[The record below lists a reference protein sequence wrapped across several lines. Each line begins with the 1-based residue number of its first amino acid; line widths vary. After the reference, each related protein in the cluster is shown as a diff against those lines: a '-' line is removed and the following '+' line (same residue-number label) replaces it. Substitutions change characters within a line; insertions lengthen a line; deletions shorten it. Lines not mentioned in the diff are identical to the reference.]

1 MTAVELLTSLTQQGV
16 HVWADGDRLR
26 CRAPRDVLIPSLRAE
41 LAQHKEEI
49 LALLNHR
56 DEDRTCLLPTITSD
70 LSQQYQSFPLTDIQQ
85 AYWIGR
91 SAAFELGNVAAHS
104 YLEFENDKLDM
115 ERFNQA
121 WQMVIERHEM
131 LRAIVLPDGQQQ
143 VLQHVPPYQIEIADL
158 RGQPPEI
165 VAAQLEATR
174 QRMSHQVLRTDQWP
188 LFEIRTSLL
197 DGQRVRMHLSFD
209 VLIADAQSFQIF
221 FRDLQQFYNDSGVT
235 LPPLH
240 LSFRDYVM
248 AEAKLRDSELY
259 QRSLEYWRNCLPTL
273 PPAPELPLAKSPA
286 SVKYPQFIRRKARLE
301 QEAWTLLKSRA
312 AQANLTPSVV
322 LFAAFA
328 EILATWS
335 KSLRCSLNLTLFNR
349 LPLHSQVND
358 IVGDFTSMTL
368 LAVDTLVQAS
378 FESRARR
385 IQEQLWTNLDYQY
398 ISGVQILRE
407 WALTQG
413 KASRATVPIVFTSL
427 INGQE
432 DAMAPFA
439 WLGEMVYDITQTPQ
453 VWLDHQVF
461 EEEGSLVLNWDA
473 VEELFPDG
481 LMQDMLDAYAHL
493 LHRLAHDEEVWH
505 EVPLQVVPTA
515 QLTQRTH
522 INATHVPLSNELLHT
537 LFTAQVPQ
545 RRLQAAVITSER
557 TLSYQDVH
565 LHSNR
570 VAHRLRELRVQPNTL
585 VAVAME
591 KGWEQVVAVLGIL
604 KAGAAYLP
612 LDPDLPEE
620 RRGYLLANSEV
631 EVVLTQSWLDKTL
644 TWPSFVQRLCVDR
657 DEVWATVPAQEVEPI
672 QHIED
677 LAYVIYT
684 SGSTGLPKGVMIDHR
699 GAVNTVLD
707 INESFGVGP
716 TDRVFAA
723 SSLSFDLSVYDI
735 FGTLAAGGT
744 IVLPDA
750 GAMRDPTHWAELMQR
765 EQVTV
770 WNSAPALMKLLVEY
784 AVGAPELLPR
794 SLRLVL
800 LSGDWIPLAL
810 PEQLRTLVPEVQ
822 MISLGGATEASI
834 WSIFY
839 PIEHV
844 DASWKSIPYGWP
856 LANQYFHVLNEAL
869 EPCPVWVPGHLYI
882 GGIGLAQGYWRDEE
896 RTRASFL
903 MHPRTGERL
912 YRTGDLGRYLPNGAI
927 EFLGREDFQ
936 VKVQGYRIE
945 LGEIETALL
954 QYPGVRDAVVT
965 AVGEAHGEKRLVGYV
980 VGEQGVVPTSSELRT
995 FLQRKLPD
1003 YMVPSAFMR
1012 VESLPLTSNGKVDRQ
1027 TLPDPNQSLPGRLQ
1041 NSEVDRTSIT
1051 SQIGQ
1056 LIASVLKVS
1065 HVNPDADLLQLG
1077 ANSLDIVR
1085 LGTLLETTFGTRPK
1099 MEDFFHL
1106 TTVDSIAEYYEQH
1119 LLLQNML
1126 STEET
1131 MQKSIGNQT
1140 SASVS
1145 YKLLLDPEEREEFK
1159 NRQPGVRKREG
1170 NSPLINLTAPA
1181 LDESLRKKYVARRS
1195 HREFLS
1201 QPIPFERF
1209 GEFLSCLG
1217 QLSLDGKPKYQYAS
1231 AGSLY
1236 PVQTYLHVKAN
1247 RVEGLAAGTYYYHP
1261 GDHCLM
1267 SLSMGTNLDRT
1278 IHGPINRS
1286 AFDESAFSIF
1296 LIGQLDA
1303 ITPLYGDFGLQ
1314 FATLEAGYMG
1324 QLLMSVA
1331 PSSQIGLCPIG
1342 TLDFEPIRRLF
1353 VLKESHV
1360 LLHSFLGGLMHDEL
1374 TATTLAVESKG
1385 NNWEE
1390 GAL

>member
-1 MTAVELLTSLTQQGV
+1 MSVKAMPV
-16 HVWADGDRLR
+16 
-26 CRAPRDVLIPSLRAE
+26 AE
-41 LAQHKEEI
+41 LAEFLVDLSRRGIELWVEGNQLRYRVPRGVLTAALRADITEHKSTI
-49 LALLNHR
+49 IALLRSRNN
-56 DEDRTCLLPTITSD
+56 EKGGTSFPA
-70 LSQQYQSFPLTDIQQ
+70 LIPAPEQQYQPFPLTDIQQ
-85 AYWIGR
+85 AYWVGQ
-91 SAAFELGNVAAHS
+91 SEFFELGNVAAHF
-104 YLEFENDKLDM
+104 YLEFALVGLDEEKL
-115 ERFNQA
+115 NLA
-121 WQMVIERHEM
+121 WRRMIERHEM

-143 VLQHVPPYQIEIADL
+143 VLQHVPPYQIEVTDL
-158 RGQPPEI
+158 GGQPPET
-165 VAAQLEATR
+165 VASQLEGTR
-174 QRMSHQVLRTDQWP
+174 QRMSHHGPATDCWP
-188 LFEIRTSLL
+188 LFEVRVHTLDQQRFQLHLSMSLL
-197 DGQRVRMHLSFD
+197 
-209 VLIADAQSFQIF
+209 ICDAWSTSILLYEFSQLYQDPEAI
-221 FRDLQQFYNDSGVT
+221 
-235 LPPLH
+235 LPPLE
-240 LSFRDYVM
+240 LSFRDYVL
-248 AEAKLRDSELY
+248 ALSNLQDSDTY
-259 QRSLEYWRNCLPTL
+259 QRSLAYWRNRLSVL
-273 PPAPELPLAKSPA
+273 PPAPELPLAKSPSA
-286 SVKYPQFIRRKARLE
+286 VVQPRFMRRNAALEPDEWLCFRKNAARIG
-301 QEAWTLLKSRA
+301 
-312 AQANLTPSVV
+312 LTPG
-322 LFAAFA
+322 AAVAAAYA
-328 EILATWS
+328 EILAAWNKNPRFTMNV
-335 KSLRCSLNLTLFNR
+335 LYFNR
-349 LPLHSQVND
+349 LPLHPQVQEIMGNFSST
-358 IVGDFTSMTL
+358 I
-368 LAVDTLVQAS
+368 LVQVDHGALET
-378 FESRARR
+378 FETNAKRL
-385 IQEQLWTNLDYQY
+385 QKQLWNDLEHS
-398 ISGVQILRE
+398 IVNGVQ
-407 WALTQG
+407 
-413 KASRATVPIVFTSL
+413 V
-427 INGQE
+427 
-432 DAMAPFA
+432 
-439 WLGEMVYDITQTPQ
+439 LGELNRVQGGIPRAAMPVTFASALNLNQQDTEATEIPWLKHIAHSRLQTPQ

-1027 TLPDPNQSLPGRLQ
+1027 ALPMLEESRPELAAAFVAPRDPLEIQLAQIWEDMLGIHPVGVTDSFFDIGGYSLLAVR
-1041 NSEVDRTSIT
+1041 
-1051 SQIGQ
+1051 
-1056 LIASVLKVS
+1056 LIAQTQKV
-1065 HVNPDADLLQLG
+1065 
-1077 ANSLDIVR
+1077 
-1085 LGTLLETTFGTRPK
+1085 FGQTIPLAL
-1099 MEDFFHL
+1099 FFQRA
-1106 TTVDSIAEYYEQH
+1106 TIAH
-1119 LLLQNML
+1119 M
-1126 STEET
+1126 
-1131 MQKSIGNQT
+1131 
-1140 SASVS
+1140 
-1145 YKLLLDPEEREEFK
+1145 
-1159 NRQPGVRKREG
+1159 
-1170 NSPLINLTAPA
+1170 
-1181 LDESLRKKYVARRS
+1181 
-1195 HREFLS
+1195 
-1201 QPIPFERF
+1201 
-1209 GEFLSCLG
+1209 
-1217 QLSLDGKPKYQYAS
+1217 
-1231 AGSLY
+1231 
-1236 PVQTYLHVKAN
+1236 
-1247 RVEGLAAGTYYYHP
+1247 
-1261 GDHCLM
+1261 
-1267 SLSMGTNLDRT
+1267 
-1278 IHGPINRS
+1278 
-1286 AFDESAFSIF
+1286 
-1296 LIGQLDA
+1296 
-1303 ITPLYGDFGLQ
+1303 
-1314 FATLEAGYMG
+1314 
-1324 QLLMSVA
+1324 
-1331 PSSQIGLCPIG
+1331 
-1342 TLDFEPIRRLF
+1342 
-1353 VLKESHV
+1353 
-1360 LLHSFLGGLMHDEL
+1360 
-1374 TATTLAVESKG
+1374 ATTLRQKTLVDISPPE
-1385 NNWEE
+1385 
-1390 GAL
+1390 